1 MLTMERALTQ
11 MLEYLRESL
20 PLLQAPEDDLRRGYF
35 ILFYTRLLELIDAAL
50 RLTGQTR
57 DWAPTNVLLRSAL
70 ECSIDLCN
78 LAQQPGYEHVVRAMM
93 LENRS
98 ALFHFKSQPA
108 YGELVDTYGPQ
119 RVQQMGAQ
127 AEREFK
133 QALREATEHFPILNN
148 SSRNLSVLTRFRI
161 AGQEERYQTEYT
173 LLSMVTHNDMTVLTL
188 QDALRTQ
195 GSMDAYADERAW
207 EHCLRFLVD
216 ALKYKT
222 QLFGPDDEL
231 IQACLGCLE
240 VVRQKQA
247 RKEKE
252 HKE

>member
-20 PLLQAPEDDLRRGYF
+20 PLLRAPEDDLRRGYF

-70 ECSIDLCN
+70 ECSVDLCN

-108 YGELVDTYGPQ
+108 YGELVDIHGLQ

-133 QALREATEHFPILNN
+133 QALREATGYFPILNN
-148 SSRNLSVLTRFRI
+148 SSRNLSVLNRFRI

-195 GSMDAYADERAW
+195 GSMDTYADERAW
-207 EHCLRFLVD
+207 ERCLRFLVD
-216 ALKYKT
+216 AIHYKT
-222 QLFGPDDEL
+222 LLFGPDDEL
-231 IQACLGCLE
+231 VQACLGCLE
-240 VVRQKQA
+240 VVRQKQE
-247 RKEKE
+247 RKQKKQME
-252 HKE
+252 

>member
-20 PLLQAPEDDLRRGYF
+20 PLLRAPEDDLRRGYF

-70 ECSIDLCN
+70 ECSVDLCN

-108 YGELVDTYGPQ
+108 YGELVDIHGLQ

-133 QALREATEHFPILNN
+133 QALREATGYFPILNN
-148 SSRNLSVLTRFRI
+148 SSRNLSMLNRFRI

-195 GSMDAYADERAW
+195 GSMDTYADERAW
-207 EHCLRFLVD
+207 ERCLRFLVD
-216 ALKYKT
+216 AIHYKT
-222 QLFGPDDEL
+222 LLFGPDDEL
-231 IQACLGCLE
+231 VQACLGCLE
-240 VVRQKQA
+240 VVRQKQE
-247 RKEKE
+247 RKQKKQME
-252 HKE
+252 

>member
-20 PLLQAPEDDLRRGYF
+20 PLLRTPEDDLRRGYF

-70 ECSIDLCN
+70 ECSVDLCN

-108 YGELVDTYGPQ
+108 YGELVDIHGLQ

-133 QALREATEHFPILNN
+133 QALREATGYFPILNN
-148 SSRNLSVLTRFRI
+148 SSRNLSVLNRFRI

-207 EHCLRFLVD
+207 ERCLRFLVD
-216 ALKYKT
+216 AIHYKT
-222 QLFGPDDEL
+222 LLFGPDDEL
-231 IQACLGCLE
+231 VQACLGCLE
-240 VVRQKQA
+240 VVRQKQE
-247 RKEKE
+247 RKQKKQME
-252 HKE
+252 